1 MRALLFVTLLIA
13 AAGCSR
19 EQATPTSPT
28 STSPAPTPTSPPGPA
43 LAFLRI
49 DATSIGLGTQAGLL
63 VGQTHQLIA
72 RGSVIG
78 GGQVDVSP
86 VWQVDNRSVLTIDT
100 QGRITGV
107 SNGWATVFATASG
120 ASASMAVR
128 VAPDFG
134 GTWIGT
140 WTLMRCD
147 APQPLFCAQSFPVGS
162 QRPIDLTITP
172 DRVFAVVRMSW
183 LLDGALVTLSPSL
196 VSVGDDGTVSFGE
209 RFYDARGFEVPLTAA
224 NWRARLTGADTL
236 TARMTL
242 IHGLADGG
250 RTEWEVAMATR
261 ARP

>member
-1 MRALLFVTLLIA
+1 MRVLLVLALLI

-19 EQATPTSPT
+19 EHTT
-28 STSPAPTPTSPPGPA
+28 STAPTAPTPTLPPGPA

-72 RGSVIG
+72 RGSVTG

-86 VWQVDNRSVLTIDT
+86 VWQVDNRTVLTIDT

-120 ASASMAVR
+120 VSASMAVR

-134 GTWIGT
+134 GVWSGM
-140 WTLMRCD
+140 WTLRRCE
-147 APQPLFCAQSFPVGS
+147 APQPSLCAQSFPAGS
-162 QRPIDLTITP
+162 RRPLDLRIVA
-172 DRVFAVVRMSW
+172 DRVFSSVRLAWDLNGTSVTAIPSVPIGN
-183 LLDGALVTLSPSL
+183 DGAL
-196 VSVGDDGTVSFGE
+196 SFGD
-209 RFYDARGFEVPLTAA
+209 RFYDPRGFEVPLSLAD
-224 NWRARLTGADTL
+224 WRGELTGADVM

-242 IHGLADGG
+242 VHGLVDAA
-250 RTEWEVAMATR
+250 RTEWEVVGATR
-261 ARP
+261 RRE